1 MSPSQ
6 DSARAHG
13 RLAAVLALIA
23 GYVDCYG
30 FLNYKVYASFMSGN
44 TTQTGLQSGQANL
57 AQAGHNLLPI
67 PFFVVGVF
75 VGTLLAHSRLR
86 YQLRWLVGLVAA
98 LLAVGMA
105 AVYLVPLPGGFSII
119 ILSLAMGIM
128 NTAVTRV
135 GEQPVSV
142 GYVTGSLNNLAQHLA
157 LAVKRMPVPHAQGS
171 WDTHGRRVA
180 LLASVWTNFL
190 IGALLAGAATP
201 RFAAWTLLLPTL
213 TLLALAA
220 FNRATS
226 ADA

>member
-6 DSARAHG
+6 DSVRAQG
-13 RLAAVLALIA
+13 RLAAVLAVTA

-44 TTQTGLQSGQANL
+44 TTQTGLQAGQAKL

-67 PFFVVGVF
+67 PLFVVGVF
-75 VGTLLAHSRLR
+75 VGTFLVHSSLR
-86 YQLRWLVGLVAA
+86 HQLRWLFGLVAT
-98 LLAVGMA
+98 LLVVGIA
-105 AVYLVPLPGGFSII
+105 AVYLGPLPGWFSII

-128 NTAVTRV
+128 NTTVTRV
-135 GEQPVSV
+135 GEQSVSL

-157 LAVKRMPVPHAQGS
+157 LAVKRAPVPHAQGS
-171 WDTHGRRVA
+171 WDTHGRRAA
-180 LLASVWTNFL
+180 LLASVWTAFL

-213 TLLALAA
+213 MLLALAA
-220 FNRATS
+220 FNRAMS
-226 ADA
+226 AGA